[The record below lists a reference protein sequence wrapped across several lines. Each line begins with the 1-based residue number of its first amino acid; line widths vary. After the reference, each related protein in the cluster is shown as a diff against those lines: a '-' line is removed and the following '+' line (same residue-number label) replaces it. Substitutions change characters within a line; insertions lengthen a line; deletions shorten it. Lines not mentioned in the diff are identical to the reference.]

1 MSDEK
6 KTVPKKKGRRLK
18 KRLSGSPS
26 IKKRLLA
33 SVIGLSVAITVL
45 CGIASAVIS
54 YREALSNMNTRLNEN
69 AAAYCSSIENALEIY
84 RSRIYT
90 ISQDPVVTNRNVSE
104 GKRNEAFAEYCKKY
118 GFIEVDIADATGR
131 SSVGQDVSQ
140 NDFFQEAMEGN
151 TYISS
156 TMISPTIGRVVLMI
170 SAPITRGGEM
180 QIVYAVLDA
189 EVFTKMI
196 DTVSVGKSGYGF
208 ITDKDGKIIA
218 HESHTVVV
226 SQLNYIEKAKE
237 DSSYSELA
245 VMVQKMISGKT
256 GTDNVPINGVK
267 HVVSYTPIPNTNG
280 WAIGVTARSTEML
293 GGFYISIAITAVMTL
308 CFIVLS
314 IAISVRISKPIV
326 EPIVS
331 LVGRIE
337 ALAEGDLHTEVPQV
351 NTADE
356 IGVLSKS
363 FTTTVDFL
371 KTIIEEISYILS
383 NLEEGNCEVETRQE
397 YSGDFIAVKNSLNQ
411 IVQNLNS
418 VFGVIKD
425 ASNQVA
431 SGSDQISSASQS
443 LASGAAEQA
452 STVEQLNA
460 SITEVAR
467 QAGENADNVR
477 KATGYVSHVDE
488 GIVKSNE
495 RMNDLN
501 AAMGDIAAASERI
514 TSITKVIEDIAFQ
527 TNILALNAAI
537 EAARAGE
544 AGKGFAV
551 VSDEVRN
558 LAAKSS
564 EAAKETAEL
573 IQHSTEMV
581 LRGESIARETTQIL
595 ENIATE
601 ARLADQAI
609 QKIEV
614 ASTDQAQAIEQINQ
628 GLFQVSA
635 VVQTNAA
642 TAEESSASSQELAAQ
657 AQALQQEVNKFKL
670 KEEEPLP
677 EWKKMSL
684 NRMFR
689 MLLLILH
696 LILMILRRV
705 LGIQGSINFF
715 GKH

>member
-1 MSDEK
+1 MNIKRLVK
-6 KTVPKKKGRRLK
+6 KLVKKPVMPKKKESRLK
-18 KRLSGSPS
+18 KRHSGSKS
-26 IKKRLLA
+26 IKKRLLT
-33 SVIGLSVAITVL
+33 SVICLSAAITVL
-45 CGIASAVIS
+45 CGTASAVIS
-54 YREALSNMNTRLNEN
+54 YREALNNMNVRLSEN
-69 AAAYCSSIENALEIY
+69 AAAYCSSVQNAIELY
-84 RSRIYT
+84 RGRIYSV
-90 ISQDPVVTNRNVSE
+90 SQDPIITDSTISKETRRQMLTLLAQKN
-104 GKRNEAFAEYCKKY
+104 
-118 GFIEVDIADATGR
+118 GFISLDIADV
-131 SSVGQDVSQ
+131 SGQSTSGEDVSQ
-140 NDFFQEAMEGN
+140 RDYFQKAMSGVV
-151 TYISS
+151 YISS
-156 TMISPTIGRVVLMI
+156 TMASSSLNKVVLTV
-170 SAPITRGGEM
+170 SAPVTRSGESEV
-180 QIVYAVLDA
+180 IYATLDA
-189 EVFTKMI
+189 ETFSKMI
-196 DTVSVGKSGYGF
+196 DAVSVGKSGYGF
-208 ITDKDGKIIA
+208 ITDKEGKYIA
-218 HESHTVVV
+218 HKDRTLVLDQV
-226 SQLNYIEKAKE
+226 NYIEKAKE
-237 DSSYSELA
+237 NSSYSSLSA
-245 VMVQKMISGKT
+245 MVQGMISGRP
-256 GTDNVPINGVK
+256 GTAEIRVNGVK
-267 HVVSYTPIPNTNG
+267 QVASYMPIPNTDG
-280 WAIGVTARSTEML
+280 WAIGVTARTTEML
-293 GGFYISIAITAVMTL
+293 GGFYISIAITVVMIL
-308 CFIVLS
+308 CFIGLS
-314 IAISVRISKPIV
+314 IAIAVRISKPIV
-326 EPIVS
+326 DPIVS

-337 ALAEGDLHTEVPQV
+337 ALAEGDLHTEVPEV
-351 NTADE
+351 RTDDE
-356 IGVLSKS
+356 IGKLSRS
-363 FTTTVDFL
+363 FTTTVNFL
-371 KTIIEEISYILS
+371 KTTIEEISYILS
-383 NLEEGNCEVETRQE
+383 NLEQGNCMVETRQE

-411 IVQNLNS
+411 IVNNLNS

-477 KATGYVSHVDE
+477 KATGYVSQVDE
-488 GIVKSNE
+488 GIAKSNQ

-501 AAMGDIAAASERI
+501 SAMGDIAAASKRI

-573 IQHSTEMV
+573 IQHSSEMV
-581 LRGESIARETTQIL
+581 LRGENIARETARIL
-595 ENIATE
+595 GNIAEE
-601 ARLADQAI
+601 ARLADQTI

-670 KEEEPLP
+670 KEENALPVWEDRFEPDAS
-677 EWKKMSL
+677 EEAFDSEESSW
-684 NRMFR
+684 
-689 MLLLILH
+689 
-696 LILMILRRV
+696 
-705 LGIQGSINFF
+705 GS
-715 GKH
+715 GKY